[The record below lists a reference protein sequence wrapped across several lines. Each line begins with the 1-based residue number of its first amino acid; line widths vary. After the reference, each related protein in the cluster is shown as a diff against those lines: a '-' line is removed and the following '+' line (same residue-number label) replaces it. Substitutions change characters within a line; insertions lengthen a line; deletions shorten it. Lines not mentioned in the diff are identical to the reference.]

1 MLNYSKL
8 EGITVSTNY
17 DVIIRN
23 GILVCP
29 DGLKKADIAV
39 ADEKIVKI
47 SEEISGGSKETI
59 DAAGNYVFPGTTD
72 GHVHFNDPG
81 RTEWETIMTG
91 SSALAAGGGV
101 AYFDMPLNCSPCTL
115 DAKNF
120 NAKLAVA
127 RKDSL
132 VDYGFWGGLTPRNLD
147 KLEELAECG
156 VIGFKAFSCASGID
170 EFERMDDYTAYV
182 GMEKLAKLGLPLMV
196 HCENAE
202 ITRDLT
208 AIALANNK
216 TTVRDYFAAR
226 PPITEIEN
234 VSRMISFAEETGC
247 KLIIAH
253 ISTAKAVELVT
264 QARSRG
270 VDVCCETIGH
280 YLILIDDDVERL
292 GTVAKCSP
300 PIRDKENQM
309 KMWAKLFNSEIAFVS
324 SDHSPCDPQLKD
336 GEFLKVWGGISACQT
351 TLPALLT
358 HAYQDRKVPLGDI
371 AKLTSQNVNEI
382 FKIPGKGKIALGYDA
397 DFALV
402 DLAQEFTLQAEDLFY
417 KHKVSPYVGNKFSGM
432 VRQTILRGTTVF
444 KDGKIVSEPIGKH
457 LKPNL

>member
-1 MLNYSKL
+1 MSKR
-8 EGITVSTNY
+8 Y

-23 GILVCP
+23 GMLVCP
-29 DGLKKADIAV
+29 EGVKQADVAV
-39 ADEKIVKI
+39 CDEKIV
-47 SEEISGGSKETI
+47 EIAPEITGEAKETI
-59 DAAGNYVFPGTTD
+59 DAAGKHVFPGVTD

-81 RTEWETIMTG
+81 RTEWETITTG

-127 RKDSL
+127 QKDSL
-132 VDYGFWGGLTPRNLD
+132 VDYAFWGGFTPKNLD

-156 VIGFKAFSCASGID
+156 VIGFKAFSCFSGID
-170 EFERMDDYTAYV
+170 EFERADDYTALV

-208 AIALANNK
+208 DLALANNK

-234 VSRMISFAEETGC
+234 VSRMITFAEETGC

-253 ISTAKAVELVT
+253 ISTAKAVELVS
-264 QARSRG
+264 QAKSRD

-280 YLILIDDDVERL
+280 YLILTDDDVERL

-300 PIRDKENQM
+300 PIRDANNQT
-309 KMWAKLFNSEIAFVS
+309 KMWGKLLNGEIAFVS
-324 SDHSPCDPQLKD
+324 SDHSPCDPKLKN

-351 TLPALLT
+351 TLSGMLT
-358 HAYQDRKVPLGDI
+358 HACHDRKVPLGDI
-371 AKLTSQNVNEI
+371 ARLTAQHVNEI
-382 FKIPGKGKIALGYDA
+382 FKIQGKGKIAVGYDA

-402 DLAQEFTLQAEDLFY
+402 ALDEAFTLEAENLFY
-417 KHKVSPYVGNKFSGM
+417 LHKVSPYVGNRFCGK
-432 VRQTILRGTTVF
+432 VTQTILRGTTIF
-444 KDGKIVSEPIGKH
+444 KDGKIVSKPIGKH
-457 LKPNL
+457 LRPTI

>member
-1 MLNYSKL
+1 MSMR
-8 EGITVSTNY
+8 Y
-17 DVIIRN
+17 DLIIQN
-23 GILVCP
+23 GLLVCP
-29 DGLKKADIAV
+29 DGLKKADVAV
-39 ADEKIVKI
+39 CDEKIVEI
-47 SEEISGGSKETI
+47 AEELSGDAQETI
-59 DAAGNYVFPGTTD
+59 DATGKYVYPGTTD

-81 RTEWETIMTG
+81 RTEWETITTG

-127 RKDSL
+127 QKDSL
-132 VDYGFWGGLTPRNLD
+132 VDYGFWGGLTPKNLD

-156 VIGFKAFSCASGID
+156 VIGFKAFSCFSGIN
-170 EFERMDDYTAYV
+170 EFERMDDFTALV

-208 AIALANNK
+208 EIALSQNK

-270 VDVCCETIGH
+270 VDVTCETIGH
-280 YLILIDDDVERL
+280 YLILTDDDVERL

-300 PIRDKENQM
+300 PIRDSKNQL
-309 KMWAKLFNSEIAFVS
+309 KMWAKLFNGEIAFVS
-324 SDHSPCDPQLKD
+324 SDHSPCDPKLKD

-351 TLPALLT
+351 TLPSMLT
-358 HAYQDRKVPLGDI
+358 QAYQERKFPLENI

-382 FKIPGKGKIALGYDA
+382 FRIQGKGKIAVGYDG

-402 DLAQEFTLQAEDLFY
+402 DLDKEFILRAEDLFY
-417 KHKVSPYVGNKFSGM
+417 KHKVSPYVGGRFRGA
-432 VRQTILRGTTVF
+432 VTQTILRGTTVY
-444 KDGKIVSEPIGKH
+444 KDGKIVSNPIGKH
-457 LKPNL
+457 LIPNL

>member
-1 MLNYSKL
+1 MSNR
-8 EGITVSTNY
+8 Y
-17 DVIIRN
+17 DLVIRN

-29 DGLKKADIAV
+29 DGLKKADVAV
-39 ADEKIVKI
+39 CDEKIVAI
-47 SEEISGGSKETI
+47 DQELSGDAKETI
-59 DAAGNYVFPGTTD
+59 DATGNYVFPGTTD

-81 RTEWETIMTG
+81 RTEWETITTG

-127 RKDSL
+127 QKDSL
-132 VDYGFWGGLTPRNLD
+132 VDYGFWGGFTPKNLD
-147 KLEELAECG
+147 KFAELAECG
-156 VIGFKAFSCASGID
+156 VIGFKAFSCNSGID
-170 EFERMDDYTAYV
+170 EFERADDFTTLV

-208 AIALANNK
+208 ALALSNNK

-264 QARSRG
+264 QARRRG

-280 YLILIDDDVERL
+280 YLILTEDDVERM

-300 PIRDKENQM
+300 PIRDTENQT
-309 KMWAKLFNSEIAFVS
+309 KMWAKLLNGEIAFVS
-324 SDHSPCDPQLKD
+324 SDHSPCDPKLKD

-351 TLPALLT
+351 TLPAMLT
-358 HAYQDRKVPLGDI
+358 HAFHDRKVPLGDI

-382 FKIPGKGKIALGYDA
+382 FRIQGKGKIAVGYDG

-402 DLAQEFTLQAEDLFY
+402 DLDKEFTLQAEDLFY
-417 KHKVSPYVGNKFSGM
+417 KHKVSPYIGDSFRGTVT
-432 VRQTILRGTTVF
+432 QTILRGTTVF
-444 KDGKIVSEPIGKH
+444 RDGKIVSKPIGRH
-457 LKPNL
+457 LRPNL

>member
-1 MLNYSKL
+1 MS
-8 EGITVSTNY
+8 VNY
-17 DVIIRN
+17 DLIIRN

-29 DGLKKADIAV
+29 DGLKKADVAV
-39 ADEKIVKI
+39 ANEKIVEI
-47 SEEISGGSKETI
+47 AEEISGEAKEAI
-59 DAAGNYVFPGTTD
+59 DATGKYIFPGTTD

-81 RTEWETIMTG
+81 RTEWETIKTG

-120 NAKLAVA
+120 NNKLAVA
-127 RKDSL
+127 QKDSL
-132 VDYGFWGGLTPRNLD
+132 VDYGFWGGLTPKNLD

-156 VIGFKAFSCASGID
+156 VVGFKAFSCHSGID
-170 EFERMDDYTAYV
+170 EFERMDDYTALV

-202 ITRDLT
+202 ITKDLT
-208 AIALANNK
+208 ALALANNR

-234 VSRMISFAEETGC
+234 VSRMISIAEQTGC

-264 QARSRG
+264 EARSRG

-280 YLILIDDDVERL
+280 YLILTDDDVEL
-292 GTVAKCSP
+292 MGTVAKCSP
-300 PIRDKENQM
+300 PIRDAKNQT
-309 KMWAKLFNSEIAFVS
+309 KMWAKLLNDEIAFIS
-324 SDHSPCDPQLKD
+324 SDHSPCDPRLKD

-351 TLPALLT
+351 TLSGLLT
-358 HAYQDRKVPLGDI
+358 HAYHDRKVALADI
-371 AKLTSQNVNEI
+371 ARLTAQNVNEI
-382 FKIPGKGKIALGYDA
+382 FKIEGKGKIAVGFDG

-402 DLAQEFTLQAEDLFY
+402 DLDKEFTLQAEDLFY
-417 KHKVSPYVGNKFSGM
+417 MHKVSPYVGDRFRGS
-432 VRQTILRGTTVF
+432 VAQTILRGQTVF
-444 KDGKIVSEPIGKH
+444 KDGKIVSKPIGKQ
-457 LKPNL
+457 LKPKL

>member
-1 MLNYSKL
+1 MSKQ
-8 EGITVSTNY
+8 Y
-17 DVIIRN
+17 DVVIRN
-23 GILVCP
+23 GILICP
-29 DGLKKADIAV
+29 EGVKKADVAV
-39 ADEKIVKI
+39 YDEKIV
-47 SEEISGGSKETI
+47 EIAPEIAGDAKETI
-59 DAAGNYVFPGTTD
+59 DAAGKYVFPGTTD

-81 RTEWETIMTG
+81 RTEWETITTG

-115 DAKNF
+115 DAQNFKN
-120 NAKLAVA
+120 KLAVA
-127 RKDSL
+127 QKDSL
-132 VDYGFWGGLTPRNLD
+132 VDYGFWGGLTPKNLD

-156 VIGFKAFSCASGID
+156 VIGFKAFSCFSGID
-170 EFERMDDYTAYV
+170 EFERMDDYTALV
-182 GMEKLAKLGLPLMV
+182 GMEKLANLGLPLMV

-208 AIALANNK
+208 ALALANNK

-253 ISTAKAVELVT
+253 ISTAKAVELVS

-280 YLILIDDDVERL
+280 YLILTDDDVERM

-300 PIRDKENQM
+300 PIRDTENQT
-309 KMWAKLFNSEIAFVS
+309 KMWAKLLNKEIAFVS
-324 SDHSPCDPQLKD
+324 SDHSPCDPSLKD

-358 HAYQDRKVPLGDI
+358 HAYHDRKVSLTDI
-371 AKLTSQNVNEI
+371 ASLTSQNVNEI
-382 FKIPGKGKIALGYDA
+382 FKIQGKGKIAVGYDG

-402 DLAQEFTLQAEDLFY
+402 DLAKEYTLQAEDLFY
-417 KHKVSPYVGNKFSGM
+417 KHKVSPYVGDRFRGA
-432 VRQTILRGTTVF
+432 VTQTILRGTTIY
-444 KDGKIVSEPIGKH
+444 KDGKIMSKPMGKH
-457 LKPNL
+457 LRPIS

>member
-1 MLNYSKL
+1 M
-8 EGITVSTNY
+8 TNHY
-17 DVIIRN
+17 DLIIRN

-29 DGLKKADIAV
+29 DGLKKADVAV
-39 ADEKIVKI
+39 VDGKIVEI
-47 SEEISGGSKETI
+47 GEELSGVAKETI
-59 DAAGNYVFPGTTD
+59 DATGKHVFPGTTD

-81 RTEWETIMTG
+81 RTEWETIATG
-91 SSALAAGGGV
+91 SSALAAGGGI
-101 AYFDMPLNCSPCTL
+101 AFFDMPLNSSPCTL

-127 RKDSL
+127 QKDSL
-132 VDYGFWGGLTPRNLD
+132 VDYGFWGGLTPKNLD
-147 KLEELAECG
+147 NLEELAECG
-156 VIGFKAFSCASGID
+156 VVGFKAFSCHSGID
-170 EFERMDDYTAYV
+170 EFPRMDDYTVLV

-202 ITRDLT
+202 MTRDLT
-208 AIALANNK
+208 AIALSNNK

-234 VSRMISFAEETGC
+234 VSRMITIAEQTGC

-253 ISTAKAVELVT
+253 ISTAKAIELVT
-264 QARSRG
+264 EAQKRG

-280 YLILIDDDVERL
+280 YLILTDDDVERM

-300 PIRDKENQM
+300 PIRDSENQI
-309 KMWAKLFNSEIAFVS
+309 KMWAKLFNHEIAFIS
-324 SDHSPCDPQLKD
+324 SDHSPCDPKLKD

-351 TLPALLT
+351 TLPSLLT
-358 HAYQDRKVPLGDI
+358 HAYHDRKFPLPDI

-382 FKIPGKGKIALGYDA
+382 FKIQGKGKIAVDFDG

-402 DLAQEFTLQAEDLFY
+402 ELDKEFTLQAEDLFY
-417 KHKVSPYVGNKFSGM
+417 KHKVSPYVDDFFRGT
-432 VRQTILRGTTVF
+432 VTQTILRGTTIF
-444 KDGKIVSEPIGKH
+444 KDGKIVSNPIGKH
-457 LKPNL
+457 LRPLL

>member
-1 MLNYSKL
+1 MSKR
-8 EGITVSTNY
+8 Y

-29 DGLKKADIAV
+29 DEVKKADVAV
-39 ADEKIVKI
+39 CDGKIVEI
-47 SEEISGGSKETI
+47 GEEISGDAQEII
-59 DAAGNYVFPGTTD
+59 DAAGKHVFSGTTD

-81 RTEWETIMTG
+81 RTEWETITTG
-91 SSALAAGGGV
+91 SSALAAGGGI

-127 RKDSL
+127 QKDSL
-132 VDYGFWGGLTPRNLD
+132 VDYGFWGGFTPKNLNNF
-147 KLEELAECG
+147 EELAECG
-156 VIGFKAFSCASGID
+156 VIGFKAFSCFSGID
-170 EFERMDDYTAYV
+170 EFERADDYTTLV

-208 AIALANNK
+208 ALALANNK

-234 VSRMISFAEETGC
+234 VSRMIEFAEETGC

-280 YLILIDDDVERL
+280 YLILTDDDVERM

-300 PIRDKENQM
+300 PIRDAKNQS
-309 KMWAKLFNSEIAFVS
+309 KMWAKLLNNEIAFVS
-324 SDHSPCDPQLKD
+324 SDHSPCDPKLKD

-351 TLPALLT
+351 TLPAMLT
-358 HAYQDRKVPLGDI
+358 HAYHDRKISLVDI
-371 AKLTSQNVNEI
+371 GKLTSQNVNEI
-382 FKIPGKGKIALGYDA
+382 FKIQGKGKIAVGYDG

-402 DLAQEFTLQAEDLFY
+402 DLDREFTLQAEDLFY
-417 KHKVSPYVGNKFSGM
+417 KHKVSPYIGDHF
-432 VRQTILRGTTVF
+432 RGTVTQ
-444 KDGKIVSEPIGKH
+444 KIGRAHV
-457 LKPNL
+457 

>member
-1 MLNYSKL
+1 MSKR
-8 EGITVSTNY
+8 Y
-17 DVIIRN
+17 DVVIRN
-23 GILVCP
+23 GMLICP
-29 DGLKKADIAV
+29 EGVKKADVAV
-39 ADEKIVKI
+39 SNEKIV
-47 SEEISGGSKETI
+47 EIGCELSWDAKEII
-59 DAAGNYVFPGTTD
+59 DAAGKYVFPGATD

-81 RTEWETIMTG
+81 RTEWETITTG

-127 RKDSL
+127 QKDSL
-132 VDYGFWGGLTPRNLD
+132 VDYGFWGGLTPKNLD
-147 KLEELAECG
+147 NLEELAECG
-156 VIGFKAFSCASGID
+156 VIGFKAFSCFSGID
-170 EFERMDDYTAYV
+170 EFERMDDFTALV

-208 AIALANNK
+208 ALALANNQ

-234 VSRMISFAEETGC
+234 VSRMITFAEETGC

-280 YLILIDDDVERL
+280 YLILTDDDVERL

-300 PIRDKENQM
+300 PIRNNGNQT
-309 KMWAKLFNSEIAFVS
+309 KMWAKLLNGEIAFVS
-324 SDHSPCDPQLKD
+324 SDHSPCDPKLKD

-351 TLPALLT
+351 TLPGLLT
-358 HAYQDRKVPLGDI
+358 HAYHDRKVQLEEI
-371 AKLTSQNVNEI
+371 ARLTAQNVNEI
-382 FKIPGKGKIALGYDA
+382 FKIEGKGKIAVGYDG

-402 DLAQEFTLQAEDLFY
+402 DLDKEFTLQAEDLFY
-417 KHKVSPYVGNKFSGM
+417 KYQVSPYVGDRFRGA
-432 VRQTILRGTTVF
+432 VTQTILRGTTVF
-444 KDGKIVSEPIGKH
+444 KDGKIVSKPIGKH
-457 LKPNL
+457 LRPNL

>member
-1 MLNYSKL
+1 M
-8 EGITVSTNY
+8 STLY

-23 GILVCP
+23 GMLVCS
-29 DGLKKADIAV
+29 DGVKQADIAV
-39 ADEKIVKI
+39 SDEKIV
-47 SEEISGGSKETI
+47 EIAAEITGGAKQTI
-59 DAAGNYVFPGTTD
+59 DATGQHVFPGVTD

-81 RTEWETIMTG
+81 RTEWETISTG
-91 SSALAAGGGV
+91 SAALAAGGGV

-120 NAKLAVA
+120 KAKLAVA
-127 RKDSL
+127 QQDSL
-132 VDYGFWGGLTPRNLD
+132 VDYAFWGGFTPKNLD

-156 VIGFKAFSCASGID
+156 VIGFKAFSCFSGID
-170 EFERMDDYTAYV
+170 EFERADDYTALV

-208 AIALANNK
+208 ALALANNQ

-234 VSRMISFAEETGC
+234 VSRMIAFAEETGC

-253 ISTAKAVELVT
+253 ISTAKAVELVS

-280 YLILIDDDVERL
+280 YLILTDDDVERL

-300 PIRDKENQM
+300 PIRDANNQTR
-309 KMWAKLFNSEIAFVS
+309 MWAKLLNGEIAFIS
-324 SDHSPCDPQLKD
+324 SDHSPCDPKLKNGD
-336 GEFLKVWGGISACQT
+336 FLKVWGGISACQT
-351 TLPALLT
+351 TLAGVLT
-358 HAYQDRKVPLGDI
+358 HAYHERKVPLTDI
-371 AKLTSQNVNEI
+371 ARLTAQNVNEI
-382 FKIPGKGKIALGYDA
+382 FSIQGKGKIAVGYDA

-402 DLAQEFTLQAEDLFY
+402 NLEQAFTLQAEDLLY
-417 KHKVSPYVGNKFSGM
+417 LHKVSPYAGCHFRGTVT
-432 VRQTILRGTTVF
+432 QTILRGTTVY
-444 KDGKIVSEPIGKH
+444 KDGKIISKPIGKH
-457 LKPNL
+457 LRPSTK

>member
-1 MLNYSKL
+1 MSKR
-8 EGITVSTNY
+8 Y
-17 DVIIRN
+17 DLIVRN

-29 DGLKKADIAV
+29 EGPKKADVAV
-39 ADEKIVKI
+39 YDEKIVEI
-47 SEEISGGSKETI
+47 ADEISSDAKETI

-81 RTEWETIMTG
+81 RTEWETIATG
-91 SSALAAGGGV
+91 SNALAAGGGV
-101 AYFDMPLNCSPCTL
+101 AFFDMPLNCSPCTL

-120 NAKLAVA
+120 MAKLAVA
-127 RKDSL
+127 QKDSL
-132 VDYGFWGGLTPRNLD
+132 VDYGFWGGLTPKNLD

-156 VIGFKAFSCASGID
+156 VIGFKAFSCFSGID

-182 GMEKLAKLGLPLMV
+182 GMKMLAKLGLPLMV

-208 AIALANNK
+208 SIALANNK

-270 VDVCCETIGH
+270 VDVSCESIGH
-280 YLILIDDDVERL
+280 YLILTDTDVERM

-300 PIRDKENQM
+300 PIRDHENQT
-309 KMWAKLFNSEIAFVS
+309 KMWAKLLNGEITFIS
-324 SDHSPCDPQLKD
+324 SDHSPCDPRLKD

-351 TLPALLT
+351 TLPAMLT
-358 HAYQDRKVPLGDI
+358 HAHHARKVPLGDI

-382 FKIPGKGKIALGYDA
+382 FKIPGKGKIAVGYDG

-402 DLAQEFTLQAEDLFY
+402 ELNKEFTLQAETLFY
-417 KHKVSPYVGNKFSGM
+417 KHKVSPYVGDSFRGA
-432 VRQTILRGTTVF
+432 VTQTILRGTTVF
-444 KDGKIVSEPIGKH
+444 KDGKIVSKPIGRH
-457 LKPNL
+457 LRPNL

>member
-1 MLNYSKL
+1 MSNR
-8 EGITVSTNY
+8 Y
-17 DVIIRN
+17 DLIIRN

-29 DGLKKADIAV
+29 DGLKQADVAV
-39 ADEKIVKI
+39 YDEKIVAI
-47 SEEISGGSKETI
+47 AQDLSGDAKETI
-59 DAAGNYVFPGTTD
+59 DATGKYVFPGTTD

-81 RTEWETIMTG
+81 RTEWETITTG

-127 RKDSL
+127 QKDSL
-132 VDYGFWGGLTPRNLD
+132 VDYGFWGGFTPKNLD
-147 KLEELAECG
+147 KFDELAECG
-156 VIGFKAFSCASGID
+156 VIGFKAFSCNSGID
-170 EFERMDDYTAYV
+170 EFERADDYTTLV

-208 AIALANNK
+208 ALALSNNK

-234 VSRMISFAEETGC
+234 VSRMISFAEETSC

-264 QARSRG
+264 QARNRG
-270 VDVCCETIGH
+270 IDVCCETIGH
-280 YLILIDDDVERL
+280 YLILTDDDVERM

-300 PIRDKENQM
+300 PIRDIANQT
-309 KMWAKLFNSEIAFVS
+309 KMWARLLNSEIAFVS
-324 SDHSPCDPQLKD
+324 SDHSPCDPKLKD

-351 TLPALLT
+351 TLPAMLT
-358 HAYQDRKVPLGDI
+358 HAYHDRKVPLGDI

-382 FKIPGKGKIALGYDA
+382 FRIQGKGKIAVGYDG

-402 DLAQEFTLQAEDLFY
+402 DLDKEFILQPEDLFY
-417 KHKVSPYVGNKFSGM
+417 KHKVSPYLGDSFRGSVT
-432 VRQTILRGTTVF
+432 QTILRGTTVF
-444 KDGKIVSEPIGKH
+444 KDGKIVSKPIGRH
-457 LKPNL
+457 LRPNL

>member
-1 MLNYSKL
+1 MSKQ
-8 EGITVSTNY
+8 Y
-17 DVIIRN
+17 DLILRN
-23 GILVCP
+23 GLLVCP
-29 DGLKKADIAV
+29 EGVKKADVAV
-39 ADEKIVKI
+39 CDEKIVEI
-47 SEEISGGSKETI
+47 ADEISGSAKETI
-59 DAAGNYVFPGTTD
+59 NAAGNYVFPGATD

-81 RTEWETIMTG
+81 RTDWETITTG

-115 DAKNF
+115 DANNF

-127 RKDSL
+127 QKDSL
-132 VDYGFWGGLTPRNLD
+132 VDYGFWGGLTPKNLD

-156 VIGFKAFSCASGID
+156 VVGFKAFSCHSGID
-170 EFERMDDYTAYV
+170 EFERMDDYTALV

-208 AIALANNK
+208 ALALVNNK

-234 VSRMISFAEETGC
+234 VSRMISIAEQTGC

-253 ISTAKAVELVT
+253 ISTAKAIELVT

-270 VDVCCETIGH
+270 VDVSCETIGH
-280 YLILIDDDVERL
+280 YLILTDDDVERM

-300 PIRDKENQM
+300 PIRDTENQK
-309 KMWAKLFNSEIAFVS
+309 KMWAKLFNGEIAFVS
-324 SDHSPCDPQLKD
+324 SDHSPCDPKLKD

-351 TLPALLT
+351 TLQALLT
-358 HAYQDRKVPLGDI
+358 HAYHDRKFPLGDI

-382 FKIPGKGKIALGYDA
+382 FSIQRKGKIALGYDG

-402 DLAQEFTLQAEDLFY
+402 DLNKEFTLQADDLFY
-417 KHKVSPYVGNKFSGM
+417 LHKVSPYVGDRFRGT
-432 VRQTILRGTTVF
+432 VTQTILRGTTVF
-444 KDGKIVSEPIGKH
+444 KDGKIVSKPIGKH
-457 LKPNL
+457 LRPNL

>member
-1 MLNYSKL
+1 MSKR
-8 EGITVSTNY
+8 Y

-23 GILVCP
+23 GMLVCP
-29 DGLKKADIAV
+29 DGVKQAEV
-39 ADEKIVKI
+39 AICDGKIVEI
-47 SEEISGGSKETI
+47 AAEISGEATETI
-59 DAAGNYVFPGTTD
+59 DAAGKHVFPGVTD

-81 RTEWETIMTG
+81 RTEWETITTG

-120 NAKLAVA
+120 KAKLAVA
-127 RKDSL
+127 QKDSL
-132 VDYGFWGGLTPRNLD
+132 VDYAFWGGFTPKNLD

-156 VIGFKAFSCASGID
+156 VIGFKAFSCFSGID
-170 EFERMDDYTAYV
+170 EFERADDYTALV

-208 AIALANNK
+208 SLALSNNK

-234 VSRMISFAEETGC
+234 VSRMIAFAEETGC

-253 ISTAKAVELVT
+253 ISTAKAVELVS
-264 QARSRG
+264 QARCRG

-280 YLILIDDDVERL
+280 YLILTDDDVERL

-300 PIRDKENQM
+300 PIRDANNQT
-309 KMWAKLFNSEIAFVS
+309 KMWAKLLNNEIAFVS
-324 SDHSPCDPQLKD
+324 SDHSPCDPKLKN

-351 TLPALLT
+351 TLSGMLT
-358 HAYQDRKVPLGDI
+358 HAYHDRKVPLTDI
-371 AKLTSQNVNEI
+371 ARLTAQNVNEI
-382 FKIPGKGKIALGYDA
+382 FKIQGKGKIEVGFDA

-402 DLAQEFTLQAEDLFY
+402 DLDQAFTLEADNLFY
-417 KHKVSPYVGNKFSGM
+417 LHKVSPYVGDRFRGT
-432 VRQTILRGTTVF
+432 VTQTILRGTTIF
-444 KDGKIVSEPIGKH
+444 KDGKIVSKPVGKH
-457 LKPNL
+457 LRPNI

>member
-1 MLNYSKL
+1 MNKR
-8 EGITVSTNY
+8 Y
-17 DVIIRN
+17 DVLIRN
-23 GILVCP
+23 GIIVCP
-29 DGLKKADIAV
+29 DGMKKADVAV
-39 ADEKIVKI
+39 CDEKIVEI
-47 SEEISGGSKETI
+47 AEEISGDAKETI
-59 DAAGNYVFPGTTD
+59 DAAGKCVLPGLTD

-81 RTEWETIMTG
+81 RTEWETITTG

-127 RKDSL
+127 QKDSL
-132 VDYGFWGGLTPRNLD
+132 VDYGFWGGFTPKNLD
-147 KLEELAECG
+147 KFEELAECG
-156 VIGFKAFSCASGID
+156 VIGFKAFSCFSGID
-170 EFERMDDYTAYV
+170 EFERADDYTTLV

-208 AIALANNK
+208 SIALANNK

-234 VSRMISFAEETGC
+234 VSRMIAFAEETGC

-270 VDVCCETIGH
+270 IDVCCETIGH
-280 YLILIDDDVERL
+280 YLILTDDDVERM

-300 PIRDKENQM
+300 PIRDTKNQT
-309 KMWAKLFNSEIAFVS
+309 KMWAKLLNDEIAFVS
-324 SDHSPCDPQLKD
+324 SDHSPCDPKLKD

-358 HAYQDRKVPLGDI
+358 HAHHDRKVPLEDI

-382 FKIPGKGKIALGYDA
+382 FRIQGKGKIAVGYDG
-397 DFALV
+397 DFVFV
-402 DLAQEFTLQAEDLFY
+402 DLDKEFTLQAEDLFY
-417 KHKVSPYVGNKFSGM
+417 KHKVSPYVGDRFRGT
-432 VRQTILRGTTVF
+432 VTQTILRGTTVF
-444 KDGKIVSEPIGKH
+444 KDGKIVSKPIGKH
-457 LKPNL
+457 LRPIL

>member
-1 MLNYSKL
+1 MSKR
-8 EGITVSTNY
+8 Y

-29 DGLKKADIAV
+29 DGVKRADVAV
-39 ADEKIVKI
+39 CDEKIV
-47 SEEISGGSKETI
+47 EIAQELPGDAKETI
-59 DAAGNYVFPGTTD
+59 DAAGKYVFPGATD

-81 RTEWETIMTG
+81 RTEWETITTG
-91 SSALAAGGGV
+91 SNALAAGGGV

-120 NAKLAVA
+120 KAKLAVA
-127 RKDSL
+127 QKDSL
-132 VDYGFWGGLTPRNLD
+132 VDYGFWGGLTPKNLD

-156 VIGFKAFSCASGID
+156 VIGFKAFSCFSGID
-170 EFERMDDYTAYV
+170 EFERMDDYTALV

-208 AIALANNK
+208 AMALSNNK

-270 VDVCCETIGH
+270 IDVCCETIGH
-280 YLILIDDDVERL
+280 YLILTDDDVERL

-300 PIRDKENQM
+300 PIRNNDNQI
-309 KMWAKLFNSEIAFVS
+309 KMWAKLLNGEIAFVS
-324 SDHSPCDPQLKD
+324 SDHSPCDPKLKD

-351 TLPALLT
+351 TLPGLLT
-358 HAYQDRKVPLGDI
+358 HAYHDRKVPLEDI
-371 AKLTSQNVNEI
+371 ARLTSQNVNEI
-382 FKIPGKGKIALGYDA
+382 FKIPGKGKIAVGYHG

-402 DLAQEFTLQAEDLFY
+402 DLDKEFTLQAEALFY
-417 KHKVSPYVGNKFSGM
+417 KYQVSPYVGDSFRGT
-432 VRQTILRGTTVF
+432 VTQTILRGTTVF
-444 KDGKIVSEPIGKH
+444 KDGKIVSMPIGRH
-457 LKPNL
+457 LRPDL

>member
-1 MLNYSKL
+1 MSKR
-8 EGITVSTNY
+8 Y

-29 DGLKKADIAV
+29 DGVKQADIAV
-39 ADEKIVKI
+39 CDEIIV
-47 SEEISGGSKETI
+47 EIAAEITGEAKETI
-59 DAAGNYVFPGTTD
+59 DAAGKYVFPGLTD

-81 RTEWETIMTG
+81 RTEWETITTG
-91 SSALAAGGGV
+91 SAALAAGGGV

-120 NAKLAVA
+120 KAKLAVA
-127 RKDSL
+127 QRDSL
-132 VDYGFWGGLTPRNLD
+132 VDYAFWGGFTPKNLD

-156 VIGFKAFSCASGID
+156 VIGFKAFSCFSGID
-170 EFERMDDYTAYV
+170 EFERADDYTALV
-182 GMEKLAKLGLPLMV
+182 GMEKLARLGLPLMV

-208 AIALANNK
+208 ALALANNK

-226 PPITEIEN
+226 PPVTEIEN
-234 VSRMISFAEETGC
+234 VSRMIAFAEETGC

-253 ISTAKAVELVT
+253 ISTARAVELVS

-280 YLILIDDDVERL
+280 YLILTDDDVERL

-300 PIRDKENQM
+300 PIRDANNQTR
-309 KMWAKLFNSEIAFVS
+309 MWAKLLNGEIAFVS
-324 SDHSPCDPQLKD
+324 SDHSPCDPKLKD
-336 GEFLKVWGGISACQT
+336 GEFLKVWGGIAACQT
-351 TLPALLT
+351 TLSGLLT
-358 HAYQDRKVPLGDI
+358 HAYHERKVPLGDI
-371 AKLTSQNVNEI
+371 ARLTAQNVNEI
-382 FKIPGKGKIALGYDA
+382 FKIQDKGKIAVGYDA

-402 DLAQEFTLQAEDLFY
+402 DLEQAFILDAEQLFY
-417 KHKVSPYVGNKFSGM
+417 LHKVSPYVGDRFRGK
-432 VRQTILRGTTVF
+432 VTQTILRGTTIF
-444 KDGKIVSEPIGKH
+444 KDGMIVSKPIGKH
-457 LKPNL
+457 LRPAI

>member
-1 MLNYSKL
+1 MNKR
-8 EGITVSTNY
+8 Y

-23 GILVCP
+23 GSLVCP
-29 DGLKKADIAV
+29 EGVKKADVAV
-39 ADEKIVKI
+39 CDGKIVEI
-47 SEEISGGSKETI
+47 AEEISGDAREII
-59 DAAGNYVFPGTTD
+59 DAAGKHVFPGTTD

-81 RTEWETIMTG
+81 RTEWETIATG

-127 RKDSL
+127 QKDSL
-132 VDYGFWGGLTPRNLD
+132 VDYGFWGGFTPKNLN
-147 KLEELAECG
+147 KFEELAECG
-156 VIGFKAFSCASGID
+156 VIGFKAFSCFSGID
-170 EFERMDDYTAYV
+170 EFERADDYTTLV

-208 AIALANNK
+208 ALALSNNK

-234 VSRMISFAEETGC
+234 VSRMIEFAEETGC

-253 ISTAKAVELVT
+253 ISTAKAIELVT
-264 QARSRG
+264 QARRRG

-280 YLILIDDDVERL
+280 YLILTDDDVERM

-300 PIRDKENQM
+300 PIRDAKNQS
-309 KMWAKLFNSEIAFVS
+309 KMWAKLLNDEIAFVS
-324 SDHSPCDPQLKD
+324 SDHSPCDPKLKD

-351 TLPALLT
+351 TLPAMLT
-358 HAYQDRKVPLGDI
+358 HAYHGHKVPLADI
-371 AKLTSQNVNEI
+371 GKLTAQNVNEI
-382 FKIPGKGKIALGYDA
+382 FNIQGKGKIAIGYDG
-397 DFALV
+397 DFAIV
-402 DLAQEFTLQAEDLFY
+402 DLEKEFILKADDLFY
-417 KHKVSPYVGNKFSGM
+417 KHKVSPYVGDYFRGT
-432 VRQTILRGTTVF
+432 VVQTILRGTTIF
-444 KDGKIVSEPIGKH
+444 KDGKIVSKPIGKH
-457 LKPNL
+457 LRPSL

>member
-1 MLNYSKL
+1 MSK
-8 EGITVSTNY
+8 GY
-17 DVIIRN
+17 DLIIRN

-29 DGLKKADIAV
+29 DGEKKADVAV
-39 ADEKIVKI
+39 CNEKIVKI
-47 SEEISGGSKETI
+47 AEEISGDAKETI
-59 DAAGNYVFPGTTD
+59 DAAGKYVLPGVTD

-81 RTEWETIMTG
+81 RTEWETITTG

-115 DAKNF
+115 DAKSF
-120 NAKLAVA
+120 KVKLAVA
-127 RKDSL
+127 QKDSF
-132 VDYGFWGGLTPRNLD
+132 VDYGFWGGLTSTNLD

-156 VIGFKAFSCASGID
+156 VIGFKAFSCHSGIY
-170 EFERMDDYTAYV
+170 EFERMDDYTALV

-202 ITRDLT
+202 ITKELT
-208 AIALANNK
+208 NLARSNNK
-216 TTVRDYFAAR
+216 TTVWDYFAAR

-264 QARSRG
+264 QARNRG

-280 YLILIDDDVERL
+280 YLILTDEDVASL

-300 PIRDKENQM
+300 PIRDAKNQT
-309 KMWAKLFNSEIAFVS
+309 KMWAKLLNDEIAFVS
-324 SDHSPCDPQLKD
+324 SDHSPCDPKLKD

-351 TLPALLT
+351 TLQAMLS
-358 HAYQDRKVPLGDI
+358 HAYHDRKVSLRNI

-382 FKIPGKGKIALGYDA
+382 LDIQGKGKIAVGYDG

-402 DLAQEFTLQAEDLFY
+402 DLAKEFTLQAEDLFY
-417 KHKVSPYVGNKFSGM
+417 KHKVSPYVGNRFRGT
-432 VRQTILRGTTVF
+432 VTQTILRGTTIF
-444 KDGKIVSEPIGKH
+444 KDGKIVSKPMGKH
-457 LKPNL
+457 LRPNV